1 MRRVQAC
8 VKSDLCGGVI
18 RDVINCR
25 SACVCV
31 CLGWREGAL
40 MQHSGRFQGNIQVLQ
55 SGFSSNI
62 FSLQPGLFDLKVNL
76 R

>member
-1 MRRVQAC
+1 MRRAQAC

-31 CLGWREGAL
+31 SGMEGGSADAT
-40 MQHSGRFQGNIQVLQ
+40 QRQVSGKHP
-55 SGFSSNI
+55 GFTVGI
-62 FSLQPGLFDLKVNL
+62 LL
-76 R
+76 